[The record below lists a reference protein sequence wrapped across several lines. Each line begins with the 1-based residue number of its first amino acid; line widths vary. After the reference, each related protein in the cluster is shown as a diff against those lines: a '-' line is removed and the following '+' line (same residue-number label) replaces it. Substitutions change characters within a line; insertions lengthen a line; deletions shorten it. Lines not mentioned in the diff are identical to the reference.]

1 MEKKEL
7 REKTFAIYRKMYK
20 TDKKPDVLE
29 LAKMLNILTK
39 AISFCSD
46 AEDELGSDLYA
57 LIKKCTRV
65 EEKTSVDVE
74 ISKFM
79 NAIGY
84 FEED

>member
-29 LAKMLNILTK
+29 LAEMLNILAK
-39 AISFCSD
+39 AISICSD
-46 AEDELGSDLYA
+46 AEHELGSELYT
-57 LIKKCTRV
+57 LIKKCTRTK
-65 EEKTSVDVE
+65 KTSVDVE

>member
-29 LAKMLNILTK
+29 LTEMLNILAK
-39 AISFCSD
+39 AISICSD
-46 AEDELGSDLYA
+46 AEDELGSELCT
-57 LIKKCTRV
+57 LIKKCTRTK
-65 EEKTSVDVE
+65 KTSVDVE